1 MSIWTN
7 SLLALALLLPVA
19 AAAQTLRVAVPA
31 GYCVDA
37 DTVRGMM
44 LAAPCDGSDALPAML
59 TVMTGAEGSDAGLAD
74 RAGVADW
81 LNSAPGREALS
92 RRGRSRDVTVLEL
105 RGRGDALLIRLRDT
119 AIAGDS
125 WRVLV
130 PLRDRLVT
138 LTVSG
143 ALPPEQGRTLADAF
157 LRAMRQAN
165 RG

>member
-19 AAAQTLRVAVPA
+19 AKAQSLRVAVPA
-31 GYCVDA
+31 GYCVDPE
-37 DTVRGMM
+37 TVQGMM
-44 LAAPCDGSDALPAML
+44 LAGPCEGEGAML
-59 TVMTGAEGSDAGLAD
+59 TVMTGAEGSAAGLAD
-74 RAGVADW
+74 KASVADW
-81 LNSAPGREALS
+81 LGTTPGREALS
-92 RRGRSRDVTVLEL
+92 RRGRSRDVALLEM
-105 RGRGDALLIRLRDT
+105 RGRGDALLIRLRDA
-119 AIAGDS
+119 AITGES

-143 ALPPEQGRTLADAF
+143 LPGDQGRTLAEAF
-157 LRAMRQAN
+157 LRTMREAN